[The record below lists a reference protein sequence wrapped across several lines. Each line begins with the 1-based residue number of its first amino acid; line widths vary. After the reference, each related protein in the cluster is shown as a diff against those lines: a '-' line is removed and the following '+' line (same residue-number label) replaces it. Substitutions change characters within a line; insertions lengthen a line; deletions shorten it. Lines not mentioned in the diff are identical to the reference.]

1 MARQCG
7 GKNLPQ
13 IVGREESGL
22 KGALRWEVASLT
34 WVGTDPRHSDLIQG
48 LNVLEAA
55 RVKRNFSFPP
65 KESRE

>member
-1 MARQCG
+1 MWWQG
-7 GKNLPQ
+7 PKNLPQ
-13 IVGREESGL
+13 IEGREESWL
-22 KGALRWEVASLT
+22 KGALRWEVASLK

-55 RVKRNFSFPP
+55 MVKRTFNFLS